1 MKKSPRRWHREEDWL
16 CLPAG
21 TCDGV
26 AEFPVGEADGT
37 NVKESKELKKL
48 PAGQCASCLVPG
60 VPFQMPTSKSGLSPC
75 AL

>member
-1 MKKSPRRWHREEDWL
+1 MKESPRRWDREEGWL
-16 CLPAG
+16 CLPTG

-26 AEFPVGEADGT
+26 AEFPVGEADGM

-48 PAGQCASCLVPG
+48 LAGQCASCLVPR
-60 VPFQMPTSKSGLSPC
+60 VPFQMPTSKPGLSPC